1 MQGANSW
8 AVGIENLE
16 GKCLINRVRNLLLS
30 ALLLASFGNLT
41 RTYASI
47 VTYSFSGLM
56 QGNEIF
62 AMNTKFVGSFTYEL
76 AQNFNASGSYLLQS
90 YEITFLSD
98 PLPIPP
104 VVGYSG
110 LGGGLIYPSI
120 TGTSWNGAFP
130 NNLYPSISVSNSA
143 NDVFFV
149 SFTRLYTM
157 GFRLGELFVGGPS
170 FTFTDSTGS
179 VFSDT
184 SLPDLSLVGSRF
196 NSGQI
201 NIGYAIDG
209 GSSASQTGIISVPEP
224 SSLSLLMAGG
234 AVLMAGR
241 RRK

>member
-1 MQGANSW
+1 M
-8 AVGIENLE
+8 
-16 GKCLINRVRNLLLS
+16 RNLILS

-41 RTYASI
+41 QTYASI
-47 VTYSFSGLM
+47 VTYSFSGVM

-62 AMNTKFVGSFTYEL
+62 AMNTKFVGSFTYVL
-76 AQNFNASGSYLLQS
+76 PQSFSASGSYLLQS
-90 YEITFLSD
+90 YEIAFLSD

-120 TGTSWNGAFP
+120 NGTSWNGAFP

-149 SFTRLYTM
+149 SLTRLRTM

-201 NIGYAIDG
+201 NIGYSIDG
-209 GSSASQTGIISVPEP
+209 GSGASQTGIISIPEP
-224 SSLSLLMAGG
+224 SSLSLLVLGG
-234 AVLMAGR
+234 VVVALGR
-241 RRK
+241 RRR